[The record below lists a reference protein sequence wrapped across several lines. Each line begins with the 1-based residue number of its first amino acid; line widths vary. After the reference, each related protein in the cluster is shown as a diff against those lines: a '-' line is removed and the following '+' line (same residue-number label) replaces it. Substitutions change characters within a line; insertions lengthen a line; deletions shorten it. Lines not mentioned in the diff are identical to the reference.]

1 MPIKTWELDPNFKNE
16 ILNEPGGEHLTA
28 CYQCSTCT
36 LGCPISE
43 IIPSYNPRKTIQM
56 SLLGMR
62 NEVLTDPDLWI
73 CAICQTCTARCPQN
87 VVVGDV
93 LAVIRRIAEKE
104 AKAGK
109 IKIESPRP
117 IFEEAFLHT
126 LEKYGRLYDMGLALE
141 YYPKREG
148 GTVSGMKAMMKD
160 YKDFGM
166 RMFMHGKMGPL
177 GGHGVTKGMLPSKIK
192 HREVMKKIFEWVE
205 EKEKEEQ

>member
-16 ILNEPGGEHLTA
+16 ILNEPGGENLTA

-43 IIPSYNPRKTIQM
+43 IIPSYNPRKIIQM

-62 NEVLTDPDLWI
+62 NEVLSNPDLWI

-104 AKAGK
+104 AKAGN
-109 IKIESPRP
+109 ITIESPRP
-117 IFEEAFLHT
+117 LFEEAFLHT
-126 LEKYGRLYDMGLALE
+126 LKKYGRLYDIGLAME

-148 GTVSGMKAMMKD
+148 SFVAGQMAMMKD

-166 RMFMHGKMGPL
+166 RMFFHGKMGPL
-177 GGHGVTKGMLPSKIK
+177 GGHGMLKGMLPSKIK
-192 HREVMKKIFEWVE
+192 QRDVMVKIFEWAE
-205 EKEKEEQ
+205 EKEK

>member
-16 ILNEPGGEHLTA
+16 ILNEQGGEHLTA

-36 LGCPISE
+36 LGCPITE
-43 IIPSYNPRKTIQM
+43 LVPSYNPRKIIQM

-62 NEVLTDPDLWI
+62 TEVLSNPDLWI

-93 LAVIRRIAEKE
+93 LAVMRRLAEKAEE
-104 AKAGK
+104 AGE

-117 IFEEAFLHT
+117 LFETAFLHT
-126 LEKYGRLYDMGLALE
+126 VEKYGRLYDIGLAME

-148 GTVSGMKAMMKD
+148 SFVAGQKAMMND
-160 YKDFGM
+160 YMGFGM
-166 RMFMHGKMGPL
+166 RMFLKGKMGPL
-177 GGHGVTKGMLPSKIK
+177 GGHGMFKGLLASKIK
-192 HREVMKKIFEWVE
+192 QRDVMEKIFKWVE
-205 EKEKEEQ
+205 EKEK

>member
-148 GTVSGMKAMMKD
+148 GKVSGMKAMMKD

-192 HREVMKKIFEWVE
+192 HREVMKKIFAWVE
-205 EKEKEEQ
+205 EKEKEQ

>member
-16 ILNEPGGEHLTA
+16 ILNEPGGENLTA

-43 IIPSYNPRKTIQM
+43 IIPSYNPRKIIQM

-62 NEVLTDPDLWI
+62 TEVLSNPDLWI

-104 AKAGK
+104 AKAGN
-109 IKIESPRP
+109 ITIESPRP
-117 IFEEAFLHT
+117 LFEEAFLHT
-126 LEKYGRLYDMGLALE
+126 IQKYGRLYDMGLAME

-148 GTVSGMKAMMKD
+148 GKVSGMKAMMND

-166 RMFMHGKMGPL
+166 RMFLHGKMGPL
-177 GGHGVTKGMLPSKIK
+177 GGHGLLKGMLPSKIK
-192 HREVMKKIFEWVE
+192 QRDVMVKIFEWVE
-205 EKEKEEQ
+205 EKEKE

>member
-36 LGCPISE
+36 LGCPITE
-43 IIPSYNPRKTIQM
+43 IVPSYNPRKIIQM

-62 NEVLTDPDLWI
+62 NEVLSNPDLWI
-73 CAICQTCTARCPQN
+73 CAICQTCTARCPQD

-93 LAVIRRIAEKE
+93 LAAIRRIAEKE
-104 AKAGK
+104 EEAGNL
-109 IKIESPRP
+109 KIESPRP
-117 IFEEAFLHT
+117 LFEKAFLHT
-126 LEKYGRLYDMGLALE
+126 VEKYGRLYDIGLALE

-148 GTVSGMKAMMKD
+148 GKVSGIKAMMND

-166 RMFMHGKMGPL
+166 RMAFKGKMGPL
-177 GGHGVTKGMLPSKIK
+177 GGHGLLKGVLPSKIK
-192 HREVMKKIFEWVE
+192 KTDVMKKIFEKVE
-205 EKEKEEQ
+205 GK